1 MTINHI
7 KKELE
12 SLGDPDMASHSQS
25 FFKTGPGEYG
35 EGDLFRGIRVP
46 RIRAIAKKFN
56 YISITQ
62 ATELLSSE
70 YHEDRFAALC
80 ILIDIYT
87 KSDIKI
93 KKLVY
98 QTYMQNMKHINN
110 WDLVDVSAPNIVG
123 NFLIDKDRKPLFKL
137 AKSKDLW
144 ERRVSI
150 VSTFA
155 FIRRSDLSDTYAI
168 AEILLHDSEDLIH
181 KATGWMLREAG
192 KRDIE
197 SEELFLKKH
206 CATMPR
212 TMMRYAIE
220 KFSQSKRE
228 MILAGKF

>member
-1 MTINHI
+1 MTVNHI

-12 SLGDPDMASHSQS
+12 SLGDPAMAAHSQS

-46 RIRAIAKKFN
+46 RIRAVAKKFN
-56 YISITQ
+56 SISINQ
-62 ATELLSSE
+62 ATELLHSE

-80 ILIDIYT
+80 ILIDIYK
-87 KSDIKI
+87 KSEKTI
-93 KKLVY
+93 KKQVY
-98 QTYMQNMKHINN
+98 TAYLKNMKHINN

-123 NFLIDKDRKPLFKL
+123 DFLIDKNRKPLYGL

-206 CATMPR
+206 YKSMPR
-212 TMMRYAIE
+212 TMLRYAIE
-220 KFSQSKRE
+220 KFSQQKRE
-228 MILAGKF
+228 LILAGKF